1 MASHLGVRFRT
12 RQRNTVVYDVLR
24 EREGWSEVAEEDEDD
39 PDSWAFFWADT
50 SWCHEHLS
58 RTKLA
63 PHQRVNHFANHYE
76 LTRKD
81 LLVKNLKRAKRA
93 LEREG
98 QAEEASRYDFFPDTF
113 ALPADYHLFVEH
125 FKSASRDAAADG
137 APAPLYIMKP
147 VGKSQG
153 KGIFLFNKL
162 SQIADWRH
170 RDAAEPYVCQRY
182 VERPLLLAGKKFDLR
197 VYVLVLSYSP
207 LRVYLYRS
215 GFARFAGARYST
227 SPRDIRNLEMH
238 LTNVAVQRRS
248 ETFDARV
255 GVKMDA
261 KSLRLRL
268 ASRHGAEKIDRLF
281 DDVQLLI
288 VRSLLSVANV
298 VVRDPHCFEIY
309 GYDVIVDERL
319 KPLLVEVNASPSLS
333 ADSRADYRLK
343 RAMLHDALD
352 AVDVEGLVSG
362 ERSGDEPPP
371 LEVGGFDLVWD
382 GGPVVDPDVGGA
394 RASCLGCH
402 NESLESFRLEDED
415 DAENDAE
422 EEDAYASEVESLE
435 AYYEDEADADRFA
448 RKPR

>member
-1 MASHLGVRFRT
+1 
-12 RQRNTVVYDVLR
+12 
-24 EREGWSEVAEEDEDD
+24 
-39 PDSWAFFWADT
+39 
-50 SWCHEHLS
+50 
-58 RTKLA
+58 
-63 PHQRVNHFANHYE
+63 
-76 LTRKD
+76 
-81 LLVKNLKRAKRA
+81 
-93 LEREG
+93 
-98 QAEEASRYDFFPDTF
+98 
-113 ALPADYHLFVEH
+113 
-125 FKSASRDAAADG
+125 
-137 APAPLYIMKP
+137 
-147 VGKSQG
+147 
-153 KGIFLFNKL
+153 
-162 SQIADWRH
+162 
-170 RDAAEPYVCQRY
+170 
-182 VERPLLLAGKKFDLR
+182 
-197 VYVLVLSYSP
+197 
-207 LRVYLYRS
+207 
-215 GFARFAGARYST
+215 
-227 SPRDIRNLEMH
+227 MH

-248 ETFDARV
+248 ETFGARRRKD
-255 GVKMDA
+255 GRE
-261 KSLRLRL
+261 KSSTAPRV
-268 ASRHGAEKIDRLF
+268 SHGAEKIDRLF

-333 ADSRADYRLK
+333 ADSRADERLK

-422 EEDAYASEVESLE
+422 EEDAFASEVEILE